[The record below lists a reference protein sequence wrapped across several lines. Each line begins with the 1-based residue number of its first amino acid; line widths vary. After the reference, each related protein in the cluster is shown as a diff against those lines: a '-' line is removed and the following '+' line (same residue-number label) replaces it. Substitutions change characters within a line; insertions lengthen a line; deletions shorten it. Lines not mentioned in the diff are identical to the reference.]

1 MVSVVAYVII
11 VDVVVVLGVVVG
23 DGEIVVPEKERVI
36 WVAVIGCKK
45 VKLALEGLVEL
56 LTIHT
61 YRTFC
66 NHHRSSDNLFAFQGS
81 LHIDVVYLDIHE
93 THPRML

>member
-1 MVSVVAYVII
+1 M
-11 VDVVVVLGVVVG
+11 G
-23 DGEIVVPEKERVI
+23 
-36 WVAVIGCKK
+36 GCDR
-45 VKLALEGLVEL
+45 LQESGILIALEGLVEL

-66 NHHRSSDNLFAFQGS
+66 NHHRSSDNLFAFEG
-81 LHIDVVYLDIHE
+81 LRHIDLHCLDIDK